1 MSATP
6 AERLPINAYATV
18 QNLPALDF
26 PHEMLGCR
34 GLDDPELAPHLQGFV
49 GYVMNRGDGNM
60 SARRYHLWRH
70 IQRVGQQASFTIDSS
85 DSHALAG
92 MQEWAYRANAILF
105 LPDGSVRDPAL
116 RILMAAD
123 GEADDEARLPY
134 PPDALQRRARTL
146 ALLEQARPA
155 PPAGMP
161 PSLGVDEAALPA
173 AAQVV
178 QRAMALFCV
187 AAHAEAIL
195 NGDSGFAAIMRA
207 RNPDG
212 VAALSPLESEFLDAT
227 PDSPET
233 ASAQAETANNLV
245 WRYEALRTLLW
256 ALSLVE
262 MDPAEAASAAQ
273 PQALSHIALRLAEDA
288 AFRQAAC
295 LRPADEIL
303 DALDIVW
310 RQHWIVR
317 QAGQQNIAPAGINGD
332 IVMERHHAL
341 NWLTGF
347 QNDAGTPWDDI
358 DTPT

>member
-6 AERLPINAYATV
+6 AEHLPINAYATV

-134 PPDALQRRARTL
+134 PPDAL
-146 ALLEQARPA
+146 
-155 PPAGMP
+155 
-161 PSLGVDEAALPA
+161 PA

-195 NGDSGFAAIMRA
+195 NGDFGFAAIMRA

-273 PQALSHIALRLAEDA
+273 PQALSHIVLRLAEDA

-317 QAGQQNIAPAGINGD
+317 QVGQQNIAPAGINGD